1 MKRFASVPAGRE
13 AWRARWRALPRGWR
27 IAVLS
32 VFAVLL
38 LGFLAAVLFRQRIGG
53 WIWPDPRAEALRT
66 QAGVALAT
74 GRLSVADGTG
84 ARELYEA
91 ALALQPDQVEAREG
105 LSRVALAALA
115 QAESHAGAGREAQA
129 RMALRLARELDAPK
143 AGIEA
148 AEALLRMDDAAQA
161 GIGALLAAAES
172 AHAAGHLQDG
182 VDAALPLYQRV
193 LALQP
198 RNQRAVEGREDV
210 LSDLLQPV
218 PGLLARGDLA
228 DAAARVHAAERFD
241 PGHVDLPAS
250 RAGLARALEQRVA
263 RIRQSLAGKQHA
275 RAAEACVALRDIDPA
290 AIPAECASV
299 VVDGL
304 LHDAGTATAD
314 FHFEEATKLL
324 ALTERLDADPLRVDA
339 ARRRLQV
346 ARAGAAHL
354 PRLAMSPRTKA
365 KVRDLLAQADKARA
379 RGDWLTPPG
388 ESAWDRL
395 REARALAPADPT
407 VQGALQGMLPAARD
421 CNATAL
427 RDNNLGLAQ
436 VCLEAWRQLA
446 PGDAASSLAQR
457 RLAERWLA
465 IADERLGA
473 GEIAAAARALA
484 RARALDAAVP
494 GLQAL
499 QQRLERAGSNAD

>member
-13 AWRARWRALPRGWR
+13 AWHARWYRLPRAWR

-32 VFAVLL
+32 VSAVLL
-38 LGFLAAVLFRQRIGG
+38 LAFVAAVLFRQRIGD
-53 WIWPDPRAEALRT
+53 WIWPDPRAEELRT
-66 QAGVALAT
+66 QAGVALAA
-74 GRLSVADGTG
+74 GRLSVADGSG

-91 ALALQPDQVEAREG
+91 ALALQPDQVQAREG

-115 QAESHAGAGREAQA
+115 QAESHARAGREAQA
-129 RMALRLARELDAPK
+129 RIALRLARELDAPK
-143 AGIEA
+143 AGIDA
-148 AEALLRMDDAAQA
+148 AESLLRMDDAAQA

-198 RNQRAVEGREDV
+198 RNQRAVEGREDA
-210 LSDLLQPV
+210 LSDLLQPMS
-218 PGLLARGDLA
+218 GLLARGDLA
-228 DAAARVHAAERFD
+228 GAASRVQAAERFD
-241 PGHVDLPAS
+241 PGHVDLPDS
-250 RAGLARALEQRVA
+250 RATLARAVEQRAA
-263 RIRQSLAGKQHA
+263 RIRRSLAGKQHA
-275 RAAEACVALRDIDPA
+275 AAAEACAVLRDIDPSSM
-290 AIPAECASV
+290 PGECAGV

-304 LHDAGTATAD
+304 LRDAGSATAD
-314 FHFEEATKLL
+314 FRFEEAARLL
-324 ALTERLDADPLRVDA
+324 GWVERLDGDPVRVEA
-339 ARRRLQV
+339 ARRHLQV
-346 ARAGAAHL
+346 ARADAAHL
-354 PRLAMSPRTKA
+354 PRMATSRQAKA
-365 KVRDLLAQADKARA
+365 RVRDLLAQADKARA

-395 REARALAPADPT
+395 REARALSPADPA
-407 VQGALQGMLPAARD
+407 VQRALQAMLPAARD

-427 RDNNLGLAQ
+427 RDNDLGLAQ

-465 IADERLGA
+465 IADERLSA
-473 GEIAAAARALA
+473 GEVGAAARALA
-484 RARALDAAVP
+484 RARTLDAGVP

-499 QQRLERAGSNAD
+499 QQRWERAGSGAD

>member
-1 MKRFASVPAGRE
+1 MKRFASVPARRE
-13 AWRARWRALPRGWR
+13 AWRARWRELPRGWR
-27 IAVLS
+27 IAGLS

-38 LGFLAAVLFRQRIGG
+38 LAFVVAVLFRQRIGG
-53 WIWPDPRAEALRT
+53 WIWPDPRAGELRT
-66 QAGVALAT
+66 QAGVALAA
-74 GRLSVADGTG
+74 GRLSVADGSG

-105 LSRVALAALA
+105 LTRVALAALA
-115 QAESHAGAGREAQA
+115 LAQAHARAGREAQA
-129 RMALRLARELDAPK
+129 RIALRLARELDAPK
-143 AGIEA
+143 AGIDA

-161 GIGALLAAAES
+161 GIGALLAEAES
-172 AHAAGHLQDG
+172 AHAAGRLQDG

-198 RNQRAVEGREDV
+198 RNQRAVEGREDA

-218 PGLLARGDLA
+218 QGLLARGDLA
-228 DAAARVHAAERFD
+228 GAASRVQAAQRFD
-241 PGHVDLPAS
+241 PGHVDLPES
-250 RAGLARALEQRVA
+250 RAALALALEQRAA
-263 RIRQSLAGKQHA
+263 RIRQALAGKQHA
-275 RAAEACVALRDIDPA
+275 RAAEACATLRDIEPTA
-290 AIPAECASV
+290 VPGECASV
-299 VVDGL
+299 VVEGL
-304 LHDAGTATAD
+304 LRDVGIATAD
-314 FHFEEATKLL
+314 FRFGDATQLL
-324 ALTERLDADPLRVDA
+324 ALAERLDTDPLRVEA
-339 ARRRLQV
+339 ARRHLLT

-354 PRLAMSPRTKA
+354 PRLATSKRAKA
-365 KVRDLLAQADKARA
+365 KVRELLAEAEKART

-395 REARALAPADPT
+395 REARALAPADPE
-407 VQGALQGMLPAARD
+407 VQRALQGMLPAARE

-427 RDNNLGLAQ
+427 RDNDLGLAQ

-446 PGDAASSLAQR
+446 PGDAASSSAQR

-473 GEIAAAARALA
+473 GEVDAAARALA
-484 RARALDAAVP
+484 RARTLDAGVQ

-499 QQRLERAGSNAD
+499 QRRLERAGSGAD

>member
-1 MKRFASVPAGRE
+1 MKRFASVPARRE
-13 AWRARWRALPRGWR
+13 AWRARWRVLPRGWR

-32 VFAVLL
+32 VFAMLL
-38 LGFLAAVLFRQRIGG
+38 LAFLAAVMFRQRIGA

-66 QAGVALAT
+66 QAGMALAA
-74 GRLSVADGTG
+74 GHLSVADGSG

-115 QAESHAGAGREAQA
+115 QAESHARAGREAQA
-129 RMALRLARELDAPK
+129 RIALRLARELDAPK
-143 AGIEA
+143 ARTDAVEA
-148 AEALLRMDDAAQA
+148 ALRTGDAAQA
-161 GIGALLAAAES
+161 GIGSLLAAAES
-172 AHAAGHLQDG
+172 AHTAGRLHEG

-198 RNQRAVEGREDV
+198 RNQRAVEGREDA

-228 DAAARVHAAERFD
+228 GAASRVQAAERFD
-241 PGHVDLPAS
+241 PGHVDLPDS
-250 RAGLARALEQRVA
+250 RARLARAIEQRA
-263 RIRQSLAGKQHA
+263 AGIRQSLAGRQHA
-275 RAAEACVALRDIDPA
+275 RAAEACAALRDSDPS
-290 AIPAECASV
+290 AIPAECASA

-314 FHFEEATKLL
+314 FHFDEATRLL
-324 ALTERLDADPLRVDA
+324 AWVERLDGDPVRVEA
-339 ARRRLQV
+339 ARRHLQV
-346 ARAGAAHL
+346 ARADAAHL
-354 PRLAMSPRTKA
+354 PRLAVTPRSKA
-365 KVRDLLAQADKARA
+365 RVRELLEQADKARA

-395 REARALAPADPT
+395 REARALAPADPA
-407 VQGALQGMLPAARD
+407 VQRALQGMLPAARD

-427 RDNNLGLAQ
+427 RDNDLGLAQ

-473 GEIAAAARALA
+473 GEVDGAARALT
-484 RARALDAAVP
+484 RARTLDAAVP

>member
-1 MKRFASVPAGRE
+1 MKRFASVPARRE
-13 AWRARWRALPRGWR
+13 AWRARWRALPRAWR
-27 IAVLS
+27 IPVLS
-32 VFAVLL
+32 VCALL
-38 LGFLAAVLFRQRIGG
+38 LLAFLAAVMFRQRIGG

-66 QAGVALAT
+66 QAGVALAA
-74 GRLSVADGTG
+74 GRLSVADGSG

-115 QAESHAGAGREAQA
+115 QAESHARAGREAQA
-129 RMALRLARELDAPK
+129 RIALRLARELDAPK
-143 AGIEA
+143 AGSDA

-172 AHAAGHLQDG
+172 AHAAGRLQDG

-198 RNQRAVEGREDV
+198 RNQRAVEGREDA

-218 PGLLARGDLA
+218 PGLFARGDLA
-228 DAAARVHAAERFD
+228 GAAARVKAAERFD
-241 PGHVDLPAS
+241 PGHVDLPES
-250 RAGLARALEQRVA
+250 RAGLARALEQRA
-263 RIRQSLAGKQHA
+263 TRIRQALAGKQHA
-275 RAAEACVALRDIDPA
+275 RAAEACVAFHDIEPSA
-290 AIPAECASV
+290 MPVECGSA

-304 LHDAGTATAD
+304 LRDAGAATAD
-314 FHFEEATKLL
+314 FHFDDATRLL
-324 ALTERLDADPLRVDA
+324 ALVERLDGDRVRVEA
-339 ARRRLQV
+339 ARRHLQV
-346 ARAGAAHL
+346 AREDAAHL
-354 PRLAMSPRTKA
+354 PRLATSRRAKA
-365 KVRDLLAQADKARA
+365 RVQELLAQAEKARA

-395 REARALAPADPT
+395 SDARALAPADPA
-407 VQGALQGMLPAARD
+407 VQRALQAMLPAARD

-427 RDNNLGLAQ
+427 RDNDLGLAQ

-446 PGDAASSLAQR
+446 PGDAGLSSAQR

-473 GEIAAAARALA
+473 GEVGAASRALA
-484 RARALDAAVP
+484 RARSLDAAVP

>member
-38 LGFLAAVLFRQRIGG
+38 LAFLAAVLFRQRIGG

-66 QAGVALAT
+66 QAGVALAS
-74 GRLSVADGTG
+74 GRLSVADGSG

-91 ALALQPDQVEAREG
+91 ALALQPDQVEARVG

-115 QAESHAGAGREAQA
+115 QAESHARAGREVQA
-129 RMALRLARELDAPK
+129 RVALRLARELDAPK
-143 AGIEA
+143 AGIDA

-172 AHAAGHLQDG
+172 AHAAGRLQDG

-193 LALQP
+193 LTLQP

-218 PGLLARGDLA
+218 SGLLARGDLA
-228 DAAARVHAAERFD
+228 GAAARVQAAERFD
-241 PGHVDLPAS
+241 AGHVDLPDS
-250 RAGLARALEQRVA
+250 RAGLARAIEQRAA
-263 RIRQSLAGKQHA
+263 RIRQSLAGKQHV
-275 RAAEACVALRDIDPA
+275 RAAEACAVLRDIDPSA
-290 AIPAECASV
+290 MPGECGSTV
-299 VVDGL
+299 VEGL
-304 LHDAGTATAD
+304 LGDAAAATAD
-314 FHFEEATKLL
+314 FHFEDATRLL
-324 ALTERLDADPLRVDA
+324 ALAERLEGDPVRVEA
-339 ARRRLQV
+339 ARRHLQV

-354 PRLAMSPRTKA
+354 PRLATSPQAKA
-365 KVRDLLAQADKARA
+365 KVRELLAQAEQARA

-388 ESAWDRL
+388 DSAWDRL
-395 REARALAPADPT
+395 REARALAPADPA
-407 VQGALQGMLPAARD
+407 VQRALQGMLPAARD

-427 RDNNLGLAQ
+427 RDNDLGLAQ

-446 PGDAASSLAQR
+446 PGDASSSLAQR

-473 GEIAAAARALA
+473 GEVEAAARAIA
-484 RARALDAAVP
+484 RASSLDAAVP

-499 QQRLERAGSNAD
+499 QQRLERAGSGAD